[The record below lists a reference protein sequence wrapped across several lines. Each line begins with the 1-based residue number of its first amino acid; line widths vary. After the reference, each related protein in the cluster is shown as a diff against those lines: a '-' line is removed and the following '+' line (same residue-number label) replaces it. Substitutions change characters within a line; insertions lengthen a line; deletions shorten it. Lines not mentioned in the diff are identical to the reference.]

1 MFSTLA
7 IRRYRPADAGRV
19 RDLDAAAMEA
29 TNAFADSVPD
39 VDPRY
44 IPAEYV
50 GVGGDFLVGEL
61 ENRIVAMGAFRP
73 VTGYLGTRRRTRRRH
88 GRNQAVTDR
97 ARPPARGPR
106 RGALCHARSTGAQTG
121 LRRRRARYEPGA
133 ARRTRL
139 LCGAGLRGG
148 GSGTRRDRER
158 LVRGGS
164 LSEVTRR
171 ESVGR

>member
-1 MFSTLA
+1 VSSTLA

-61 ENRIVAMGAFRP
+61 ENRIVAIGAFRP
-73 VTGYLGTRRRTRRRH
+73 VTGYLAELVDEPADATAEIKRLRVAPAHQRRGH
-88 GRNQAVTDR
+88 GRALCATLEAR
-97 ARPPARGPR
+97 ARKRGFADVVLDTNPEQ
-106 RGALCHARSTGAQTG
+106 RGA
-121 LRRRRARYEPGA
+121 RRLYAK
-133 ARRTRL
+133 
-139 LCGAGLRGG
+139 RGFEEVG
-148 GSGTRRDRER
+148 HER
-158 LVRGGS
+158 VETDSDSFEAVVHRKS
-164 LSEVTRR
+164 LAENQ
-171 ESVGR
+171 